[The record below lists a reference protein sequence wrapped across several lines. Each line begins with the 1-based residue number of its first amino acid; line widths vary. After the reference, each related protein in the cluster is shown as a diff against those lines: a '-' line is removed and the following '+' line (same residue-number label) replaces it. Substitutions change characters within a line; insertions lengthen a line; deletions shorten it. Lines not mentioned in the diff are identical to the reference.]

1 MDKNVWIIILAAV
14 SVLAVISIFYLMTR
28 FHRFRCLERLGEKH
42 KLLSWVLSAV
52 PVACILSTG
61 YFINLYTMPVVII
74 YFMLI
79 WMLCDFIA
87 WIIRKC
93 RKKERTRNYA
103 GGTALLLTFAV
114 LGAGWYFAHHVY
126 RTAYTFRTD
135 KLEPGQSLRA
145 VLIAD
150 THLSITL
157 DGAKFAALCERIRQE
172 KPDLVLICGDF
183 VDDETKKT
191 DMLAACKALGN
202 LQTAYG
208 IYSVYGN
215 HDAGY
220 FRYRDFTEEE
230 LQAALAENGVT
241 LLRDESAEIGDSF
254 TVTGRLDRSYSERK
268 TAQELTEPLDKTR
281 YCIMLDHQPNDYDAE
296 AAAGADLV
304 LSGHTHGG
312 HVFPAGLI
320 GLLIGANERI
330 YGTERR
336 GNTDFLVTSGASG
349 WAIPFKTGCISE
361 YCVID
366 AVSLRDDL

>member
-1 MDKNVWIIILAAV
+1 MWIAIFAAV
-14 SVLAVISIFYLMTR
+14 TVLAVISIIYLMSR

-42 KLLSWVLSAV
+42 KLLSWILAAV
-52 PVACILSTG
+52 PVAGILSSG

-79 WMLCDFIA
+79 WMICDFTA

-103 GGTALLLTFAV
+103 GGSALLLTFAV
-114 LGAGWYFAHHVY
+114 LGAGWYYAHHVY

-157 DGAKFAALCERIRQE
+157 DCAKFAALCERIRQE

-183 VDDETKKT
+183 VDDETQKT

-220 FRYRDFTEEE
+220 FRYREFTEDE
-230 LQAALAENGVT
+230 LRTALAKNSVT
-241 LLRDESAEIGDSF
+241 LLQDESAAIGDCF
-254 TVTGRLDRSYSERK
+254 TVTGRLDRSYTERK
-268 TAQELTEPLDKTR
+268 NAQELTEPLDKSR

-312 HVFPAGLI
+312 HVFPAGQI

-361 YCVID
+361 YCVLDI
-366 AVSLRDDL
+366 VSAQSKQ